1 MKERIELLL
10 EKQNLTPTRFADM
23 IGLNRSA
30 MSHIISGR
38 NKPSLDVITKI
49 LQCFPSLNSDW
60 LLFGKEPMYISGT
73 SEESIDN
80 VAPAFGARSSSLFD
94 QQLTAQEP
102 KATKRTETPQAL
114 ISERKIS
121 RIVIFYS
128 DNTFETIIPDKSISD
143 F

>member
-10 EKQNLTPTRFADM
+10 EKQSLTPTRFADM

-49 LQCFPSLNSDW
+49 LQCFPALNSDW
-60 LLFGKEPMYISGT
+60 LLFGKEPMYISDP
-73 SEESIDN
+73 SS
-80 VAPAFGARSSSLFD
+80 AGAEDSSTFTRPSSLFD
-94 QQLTAQEP
+94 QTPPLNKEVVQS
-102 KATKRTETPQAL
+102 KKNETL
-114 ISERKIS
+114 IPVVNEKKIS

-128 DNTFETIIPDKSISD
+128 DNTFETIIPDKAISD

>member
-10 EKQNLTPTRFADM
+10 EKQNLTPTRFADT

-60 LLFGKEPMYISGT
+60 LLFGKDPMFVSN
-73 SEESIDN
+73 EADN
-80 VAPAFGARSSSLFD
+80 VNKGTPGQTSLFESPISTIESAGVKKIE
-94 QQLTAQEP
+94 L
-102 KATKRTETPQAL
+102 PQSLAN
-114 ISERKIS
+114 ERKIA
-121 RIVIFYS
+121 RVVIFYS
-128 DNTFETIIPDKSISD
+128 DNTFETIIPDKSISE

>member
-10 EKQNLTPTRFADM
+10 EKQSLTPTRFADM

-60 LLFGKEPMYISGT
+60 LLFGKEPMFLT
-73 SEESIDN
+73 DESKDN
-80 VAPAFGARSSSLFD
+80 GDAVAAPGARSSSLFD
-94 QQLTAQEP
+94 QSPSPHESSTP
-102 KATKRTETPQAL
+102 KRTESPQASV
-114 ISERKIS
+114 SERKIA

-128 DNTFETIIPDKSISD
+128 DNTFETIIPDKSISI

>member
-10 EKQNLTPTRFADM
+10 EKQSLTPTRFADM

-49 LQCFPSLNSDW
+49 LQCFPALNSDW
-60 LLFGKEPMYISGT
+60 LLFGKEPMFISDT
-73 SEESIDN
+73 PSVCAEDSS
-80 VAPAFGARSSSLFD
+80 AFMRSSSLFD
-94 QQLTAQEP
+94 QTPSLSKEAVQP
-102 KATKRTETPQAL
+102 KKNETVVPVV
-114 ISERKIS
+114 SEKKIS